1 MWDLSSP
8 TRDKTLTPCSGS
20 VEYKPLDHQGSPFV
34 TFQERERDLLY
45 LSELLCKKLE
55 DGPGLIPEKA

>member
-20 VEYKPLDHQGSPFV
+20 VEYKPLDHQGNPFV
-34 TFQERERDLLY
+34 TFRERERDLLH